1 MVRAVQTLPMTLP
14 SVGITIRR
22 ECPDR
27 GPKESSSRKDFYL
40 GGILSKLRHFA
51 GHDIILLVGN
61 GIELFIVL
69 MHELTQQGT

>member
-1 MVRAVQTLPMTLP
+1 MVRAVQILPMILP

-22 ECPDR
+22 DGPDR
-27 GPKESSSRKDFYL
+27 GPKESGSRKDFYL
-40 GGILSKLRHFA
+40 HGILFKLRYFA
-51 GHDIILLVGN
+51 GDDIILLVGN

>member
-1 MVRAVQTLPMTLP
+1 MTLP

-27 GPKESSSRKDFYL
+27 DSNESSSRKDFYL
-40 GGILSKLRHFA
+40 GGILSKLRYFA
-51 GHDIILLVGN
+51 GDDIILLVGN

>member
-1 MVRAVQTLPMTLP
+1 MTLQ

-27 GPKESSSRKDFYL
+27 GPKESSSHKDFYL
-40 GGILSKLRHFA
+40 GGILSKQRHFA
-51 GHDIILLVGN
+51 DDDIILLVDN

-69 MHELTQQGT
+69 KHELTQQGM

>member
-1 MVRAVQTLPMTLP
+1 MTLP
-14 SVGITIRR
+14 FVEITIRR

-40 GGILSKLRHFA
+40 GGILAKLRHFA
-51 GHDIILLVGN
+51 GDDIILLVGN
-61 GIELFIVL
+61 GIERFIAL